1 MGRQKVEMSCGFFTS
16 MLFSRDP
23 SVQPK
28 EGRTNNAK
36 KKKKKNSVPHREA
49 RERGPSHFEWSQE
62 YR

>member
-36 KKKKKNSVPHREA
+36 KKKIQFHIEKLEREGQVTSSGLKNTGR
-49 RERGPSHFEWSQE
+49 
-62 YR
+62 